1 MSKLGIIIQ
10 REFVAKVRNKSFIV
24 MTFLS
29 PLLMV
34 GIGFLV
40 FFLSKKNDEKVKN
53 IVYVD
58 HSGVFSKDDFKDRK
72 TVKYEDYSSMSFE
85 EAKKKVEEGK
95 FYGML
100 YMLFFFF

>member
-1 MSKLGIIIQ
+1 MSKLGIIIK

-34 GIGFLV
+34 GIGYLV
-40 FFLSKKNDEKVKN
+40 YFLSKKNNEKVKE

-58 HSGVFSKDDFKDRK
+58 HSKLFTDEDFADKK
-72 TVKYEDYSSMSFE
+72 TVKYEDYSDFSFE
-85 EAKKKVEEGK
+85 EGLV
-95 FYGML
+95 MPPW
-100 YMLFFFF
+100 